1 MNKRLYFAAFLIF
14 LLSEMIFGRTA
25 LASHHLP
32 QIAFTSTRD
41 GNPEIYVM
49 DADGKNQIRLTNHPI
64 GSSAPSWSP
73 DGKKI
78 AFVSMRNGGINQ
90 IYVMDSNGENVR
102 RITEGIF
109 DLNPAWSPDGRTIAY
124 GARED
129 GEENSKIHLISPD
142 GTNRRRL
149 AGDIPSHDLAPAW
162 SPDSQRIAF
171 LSSRGIWGNEI
182 YVMDADGTNHQ
193 RLTRDGWNDRGP
205 AWSPDE
211 GKIAYYSIG
220 GDDSFI
226 VVMNTDG
233 TDRKKLPGEALDG
246 VPVLNAYPAWS
257 PDGSKIAYSAG
268 KVGQIDGWEIH
279 LMTADGKHLKRLT
292 HAHKGSDYD
301 LDWLNSVAL
310 AVSPASKQITIWG
323 ELKKLAAKWGS
334 VKQRR

>member
-1 MNKRLYFAAFLIF
+1 M
-14 LLSEMIFGRTA
+14 
-25 LASHHLP
+25 
-32 QIAFTSTRD
+32 
-41 GNPEIYVM
+41 
-49 DADGKNQIRLTNHPI
+49 
-64 GSSAPSWSP
+64 PSWSP

-102 RITEGIF
+102 RITHGIF

-124 GARED
+124 DGREE
-129 GEENSKIHLISPD
+129 GEENRKIHLIGPD

-149 AGDIPSHDLAPAW
+149 ANDILSWDMAATW

-182 YVMDADGTNHQ
+182 YVMDADGTNQ
-193 RLTRDGWNDRGP
+193 KRLTRDGWDDRRP
-205 AWSPDE
+205 VWSPD
-211 GKIAYYSIG
+211 GSKIAFCVL
-220 GDDSFI
+220 GDANSFI
-226 VVMNTDG
+226 VVMNSDG
-233 TDRKKLPGEALDG
+233 SDRKRLSEEARDEVRG
-246 VPVLNAYPAWS
+246 GNVYPAWS